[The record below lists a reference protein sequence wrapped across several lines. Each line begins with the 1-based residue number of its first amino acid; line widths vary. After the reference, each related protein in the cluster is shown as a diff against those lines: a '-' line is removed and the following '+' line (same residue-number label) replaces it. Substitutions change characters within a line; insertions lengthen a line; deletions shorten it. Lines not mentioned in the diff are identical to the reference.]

1 MIPLAPEMLQCAV
14 ESASFKV
21 FAREFTELYNPAILA
36 DKLAPIL
43 RDNPKLAEQLQNAI
57 AKGDKAQLGIARGA
71 LMEKLFA
78 DMLRPYVD
86 EIQTD
91 VGAFDSCGKRR
102 LTDFTGRAK
111 CDLGFSGNPNDKVR
125 AGERFSVEVKT
136 GSEGYLREQFKP
148 GGHIE
153 HQASAHDGKPV
164 VFVSREF
171 KNLSPEVQSEIRDRF
186 RQKDTVIVAGLP
198 NTAVM
203 DSACRKAI
211 SSV

>member
-1 MIPLAPEMLQCAV
+1 MIPLSPEMIQCAV

-43 RDNPKLAEQLQNAI
+43 RDNPKLAEQLQNAEV
-57 AKGDKAQLGIARGA
+57 KGDKTQLGIARGG
-71 LMEKLFA
+71 LIEKLVA
-78 DMLRPYVD
+78 EVLRPYVD

-91 VGAFDSCGKRR
+91 VGALDSEGKRR

-111 CDLGFSGNPNDKVR
+111 CDLVFSGNPQDTVH
-125 AGERFSVEVKT
+125 AGERFSIEVKT

-148 GGHIE
+148 GGQIE
-153 HQASAHDGKPV
+153 HQASAHEGKSV